1 MNVQE
6 ALKIIN
12 QNLAVAIHDNDGA
25 NPECEQEQ
33 IHALAMAAKAFEKQ
47 LPKKPP
53 VIDELYHCP
62 SCGGM
67 AAIMQGDNYCFNCG
81 QALDWGDT
89 K

>member
-12 QNLAVAIHDNDGA
+12 QNLGGAIHDNDGA
-25 NPECEQEQ
+25 NPEYEQEQ
-33 IHALAMAAKAFEKQ
+33 IYALAMAAKALEKQ
-47 LPKKPP
+47 IPKKLP

-62 SCGGM
+62 SCGEM
-67 AAIMQGDNYCFNCG
+67 AAIMQDFNYCFNCG

-89 K
+89 E